1 MHAVVVNDD
10 EDVVCTTALVRSM
23 LVIKDVTLLV
33 ILLSS
38 LETVV

>member
-1 MHAVVVNDD
+1 MHAAVVSDY
-10 EDVVCTTALVRSM
+10 EDVVCTNAVVRSM
-23 LVIKDVTLLV
+23 LVIRHVTLLV

>member
-1 MHAVVVNDD
+1 VHAIVVDDD
-10 EDVVCTTALVRSM
+10 EDVVCTNALVRSM
-23 LVIKDVTLLV
+23 LVIKDMTLLV